1 MVQQHKRYFGTDG
14 IRSQIGDKLV
24 NPDFVLQLGWA
35 VGKVF
40 ACSGSSVLIG
50 KDTRISGYMIES
62 ALQAGLSAAGANVQL
77 VGPLPTP
84 GIAYLTRTL
93 RAQVGIVIS
102 ASHNPYPDNGIKFFS
117 NEGYKLTDEL
127 ELAIESHMGQNLSCV
142 APEQL
147 GKANRIK
154 DAQGRYIEYC
164 KSSVPLNFRLDNVKI
179 VVDCA
184 NGAGYH
190 VAPCVFHELG
200 AYVIPLADQPDGFNI
215 NHKCGST
222 DITDLQQQV
231 VANEADLG
239 LALDGDGDRVIM
251 VDHHGDVVDGDDIL
265 YILLDHLHQTRQ
277 LAGGLVGT
285 IMSNTSL
292 AAACAERGVPFT
304 RAKVG
309 DRHVMTKLIDNEWL
323 LGGEP
328 SGHIVN
334 LAKTTSG
341 DGIITALQILTAL
354 HYSGFSLHEYKAGL
368 DKLPQKLISI
378 KTEQAPD
385 EIIKHPN
392 VQKLG
397 ADIAKRLGDN
407 GRVSLRASGTEPKIR
422 VMVEAENDKL
432 VDRYLN
438 QLISMIQELPSQVTI

>member
-1 MVQQHKRYFGTDG
+1 MAQHKRFFGTDG

-35 VGKVF
+35 AGKVF

-62 ALQAGLSAAGANVQL
+62 ALQAGLSAAGANVEL

-102 ASHNPYPDNGIKFFS
+102 ASHNAYPDNGIKFFS
-117 NEGYKLTDEL
+117 NEGFKLSDEL

-142 APEQL
+142 PPEQL

-184 NGAGYH
+184 NGAGYY

-200 AYVIPLADQPDGFNI
+200 AKVIPLANHPDGFNI
-215 NHKCGST
+215 NHNCGST
-222 DITDLQQQV
+222 HIDYLQQQV
-231 VANEADLG
+231 LENEADLG
-239 LALDGDGDRVIM
+239 LALDGDGDRAIM
-251 VDHHGDVVDGDDIL
+251 VDHHGEIVDGDDIL

-292 AAACAERGVPFT
+292 AMACAERGVPFT

-309 DRHVMTKLIDNEWL
+309 DRHVMEKLIDNHWL

-354 HYSGFSLHEYKAGL
+354 QYSGSSLHEYKAGL
-368 DKLPQKLISI
+368 QKLPQKLVSI
-378 KTEQAPD
+378 KTEQTPD
-385 EIIKHPN
+385 EIMQHPN
-392 VQKLG
+392 IQKLKG
-397 ADIAKRLGDN
+397 DIEKRLGDN
-407 GRVSLRASGTEPKIR
+407 GRVSLRASGTEPKVR
-422 VMVEAENDKL
+422 VMVEAENDEL
-432 VDRYLN
+432 VNRYLD
-438 QLISMIQELPSQVTI
+438 QLTAMIHDVQRQVTT